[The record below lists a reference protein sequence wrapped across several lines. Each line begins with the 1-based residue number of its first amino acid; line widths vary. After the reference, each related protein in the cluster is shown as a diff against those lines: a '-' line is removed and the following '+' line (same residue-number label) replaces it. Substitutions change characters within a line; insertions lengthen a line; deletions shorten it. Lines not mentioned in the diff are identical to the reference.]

1 MPAINLRGGKAF
13 KKGKKA
19 PADKKIK
26 FIPRANGQD
35 YARVVKLLGNRRAT
49 CFCNDG
55 NERIGKFRGSI
66 CKGPKKQIIAAGDI
80 VLVSFRDFGEISSES
95 DSDLEDLKDTTKEV
109 CDILFK
115 YDRSDW
121 RAIGKEAGIHA
132 DLLGTEK
139 VMDDIFDFD
148 QEENMNIEDI

>member
-1 MPAINLRGGKAF
+1 
-13 KKGKKA
+13 
-19 PADKKIK
+19 
-26 FIPRANGQD
+26 
-35 YARVVKLLGNRRAT
+35 
-49 CFCNDG
+49 
-55 NERIGKFRGSI
+55 
-66 CKGPKKQIIAAGDI
+66 
-80 VLVSFRDFGEISSES
+80 
-95 DSDLEDLKDTTKEV
+95 V